1 MTKLWLATSNSG
13 KIREIQQILEGAGI
27 EIHTPNE
34 LSFYATPPE
43 SGKTFEENAKIKA
56 KSLHSVVPNDWV
68 LADDSGLE
76 VEGLGGLPGIH
87 SARYAGEKARD
98 FENTSKLLKMMAL
111 KSATNR
117 QAKFRCVMVLRGPGG
132 KEMVFE
138 GELAGEIT
146 KGMRGTGGFGYDPVF
161 QPTGEQ
167 RTLAEMTA
175 ADKNRI
181 SHRYIALK
189 KVREFFKNSIELN
202 A

>member
-1 MTKLWLATSNSG
+1 MKLWLATTNSG
-13 KIREIQQILEGAGI
+13 KIREISQILENSGI
-27 EIHTPNE
+27 EIHTPSE
-34 LSFYATPPE
+34 LSFYAAPPE
-43 SGKTFEENAKIKA
+43 NGKTFEENARIKA

-76 VEGLGGLPGIH
+76 VEGLNNLPGIH

-98 FENTSKLLKMMAL
+98 SENTAKLLKMLSL
-111 KSATNR
+111 KSPTNR
-117 QAKFRCVMVLRGPGG
+117 KAKFRCVLVLRGPGG
-132 KEMVFE
+132 KESVFS

-146 KGMRGTGGFGYDPVF
+146 KAMRGTSGFGYDPVF

-181 SHRYIALK
+181 SHRADALK
-189 KVREFFKNSIELN
+189 KVREFFKNSVEL
-202 A
+202 AP